1 MGSEKILIIDDEPTF
16 SEMLKVRL
24 EASDYTVDLASGGL
38 EGLSMLDRRKYNLI
52 LLDVMMPDMDGFEV
66 LESIG
71 RHRKNQHTPVIM
83 LTAKGQTKNILEA
96 EKLGAKDYILKP
108 FDSTALLRTIRR
120 HLA

>member
-16 SEMLKVRL
+16 AEMLKVRL
-24 EASDYTVDLASGGL
+24 EASDYTADVASGGR

-52 LLDVMMPDMDGFEV
+52 LLDVMMPDMDGFDV
-66 LESIG
+66 LRSIG

-108 FDSTALLRTIRR
+108 FDSAALLRTIRR
-120 HLA
+120 HLV